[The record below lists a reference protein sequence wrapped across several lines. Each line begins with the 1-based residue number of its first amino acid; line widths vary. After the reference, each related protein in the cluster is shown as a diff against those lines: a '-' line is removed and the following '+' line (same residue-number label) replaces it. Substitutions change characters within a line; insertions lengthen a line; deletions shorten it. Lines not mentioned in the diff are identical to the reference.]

1 MSTLTFTPNVYDPEV
16 VPAGKNGLSSFAAY
30 YQGLLYK
37 ELIYPPYLFK
47 PLDTWYDKQYYGKVD
62 NLQNS
67 IIPKQSKLR
76 GIEAAV
82 KPNLLALD
90 FVATQFDAFAS
101 HMKNAKVI
109 GVCVGTGNPKI
120 FNPKAHEAYNNPME
134 PYTNFLN
141 TVFETFSQQTE
152 RYTAEIRD
160 FPSFA
165 DMYLRHLKFISP
177 YLPVTLS
184 SYMLTGTMSIF
195 NTGLCISIDTAQF
208 DDDEYKYEKYLSD
221 PNFNFYVK
229 AAKSFGFTVNKN
241 APWLLTADLCSTS
254 ADSTFSIPDM
264 SAQLAPGGGFCPDRI
279 AIDKDLFFKLYFRRT
294 CLLDIDILQQYIVN
308 CYATYIARTPYY
320 QKRITKPGCDV
331 FGVENM
337 ERPAATEQDRQ
348 LLTPKRMCNFYLDLR
363 SAETKEAVHLE
374 TVRSALDSIYFVRPL
389 PDLDG
394 TLNVVTYINN
404 IYRDYIYSVHY
415 PYLNSELFNTFKTL
429 DSAVENRYHIS
440 TSTSDPPELFAGDE
454 PGI

>member
-62 NLQNS
+62 NVQNS
-67 IIPKQSKLR
+67 IIPKQSNLR

-90 FVATQFDAFAS
+90 FVAMQFDAFAS

-109 GVCVGTGNPKI
+109 GVCVGEGNPKI
-120 FNPKAHEAYNNPME
+120 VNPKAHEAYNNPME
-134 PYTNFLN
+134 PYTNFLD

-152 RYTAEIRD
+152 RYTDEIRD

-165 DMYLRHLKFISP
+165 DMYLRHLKFISA

-195 NTGLCISIDTAQF
+195 NSGLCISIDTAQF
-208 DDDEYKYEKYLSD
+208 DDDKYKYDNYLSD
-221 PNFNFYVK
+221 PNFNFYVR
-229 AAKSFGFTVNKN
+229 AAKRFGFTVNKD
-241 APWLLTADLCSTS
+241 APWLLTADLFSTPLLQAMGLELS
-254 ADSTFSIPDM
+254 EGASM
-264 SAQLAPGGGFCPDRI
+264 
-279 AIDKDLFFKLYFRRT
+279 DKGLFFSLYFRRT
-294 CLLDIDILQQYIVN
+294 CFMDINILQQYIVN

-320 QKRITKPGCDV
+320 QKRITKPGCV
-331 FGVENM
+331 VLLPAAGSALATENHL
-337 ERPAATEQDRQ
+337 RPAATEQDRQ

-363 SAETKEAVHLE
+363 SAETKDPVHLE
-374 TVRSALDSIYFVRPL
+374 TVRGALDSIYFVRPVSS
-389 PDLDG
+389 LDG
-394 TLNVVTYINN
+394 TLNVVNYINN

-429 DSAVENRYHIS
+429 DTAVENRYHIS
-440 TSTSDPPELFAGDE
+440 TRTEDLPDDFFAEDAGL
-454 PGI
+454 

>member
-62 NLQNS
+62 NVQNS
-67 IIPKQSKLR
+67 IIPKQSNLR

-90 FVATQFDAFAS
+90 FVALQFDAFAR
-101 HMKNAKVI
+101 HMKNARVI
-109 GVCVGTGNPKI
+109 GVCVGDGNPKI
-120 FNPKAHEAYNNPME
+120 VNPKAHEAYGNPMQ

-165 DMYLRHLKFISP
+165 DVYLRHLKFISA

-208 DDDEYKYEKYLSD
+208 DDDAYKYEKYLSD

-229 AAKSFGFTVNKN
+229 AAKLFGFTVNKD
-241 APWLLTADLCSTS
+241 APWLLTADLCSNPG
-254 ADSTFSIPDM
+254 DNTFSLPVVSIHD
-264 SAQLAPGGGFCPDRI
+264 LGCPLREQ
-279 AIDKDLFFKLYFRRT
+279 IDKDFFFSYYFDRACFR
-294 CLLDIDILQQYIVN
+294 DVNILQQYIIN
-308 CYATYIARTPYY
+308 SYATYIARTPYY

-331 FGVENM
+331 YTVENVV
-337 ERPAATEQDRQ
+337 RPAATEQDRQ

-363 SAETKEAVHLE
+363 SAETKEPVHLE
-374 TVRSALDSIYFVRPL
+374 TVRRALDSVYFVRP
-389 PDLDG
+389 DSSLDG
-394 TLNVVTYINN
+394 TLNVVNYINN

-415 PYLNSELFNTFKTL
+415 PYLNGELFNTFKTL
-429 DSAVENRYHIS
+429 DTAVQTRYHIS
-440 TSTSDPPELFAGDE
+440 TSISDPPELFAGDE
-454 PGI
+454 PGF

>member
-62 NLQNS
+62 NVQNS
-67 IIPKQSKLR
+67 IIPREENLR

-90 FVATQFDAFAS
+90 FVAAQFDAFAS
-101 HMKNAKVI
+101 HMKNAKII
-109 GVCVGTGNPKI
+109 GVCVGSGNPKI
-120 FNPKAHEAYNNPME
+120 VNPKAHEAYGNPME

-165 DMYLRHLKFISP
+165 DMYLRHLKFISA

-195 NTGLCISIDTAQF
+195 NSGLCISIDTAQF

-241 APWLLTADLCSTS
+241 APWLLTADLCSTLG
-254 ADSTFSIPDM
+254 DNTFSIPDM
-264 SAQLAPGGGFCPDRI
+264 SVYDVGCPDRVP
-279 AIDKDLFFKLYFRRT
+279 IDIDLFFSTYFRRT
-294 CLLDIDILQQYIVN
+294 TFLDINILQQYIIN
-308 CYATYIARTPYY
+308 SYATYIARTPYY
-320 QKRITKPGCDV
+320 QKRITKPGCDIYT
-331 FGVENM
+331 VENVV
-337 ERPAATEQDRQ
+337 RPAATEQDRQ

-363 SAETKEAVHLE
+363 SAETKEPVHLE
-374 TVRSALDSIYFVRPL
+374 TVRRALDSVYFVRP
-389 PDLDG
+389 DSSLDG
-394 TLNVVTYINN
+394 TLNVVSYINN

-415 PYLNSELFNTFKTL
+415 PYLNGELFNTFKTL
-429 DSAVENRYHIS
+429 DTAVQTRYHIS
-440 TSTSDPPELFAGDE
+440 TSISDPPELFAGDE
-454 PGI
+454 PGF

>member
-16 VPAGKNGLSSFAAY
+16 VPHGENGLSSFAAY

-62 NLQNS
+62 NVQNS
-67 IIPKQSKLR
+67 IIPKQSQLR

-82 KPNLLALD
+82 KPNMLALN
-90 FVATQFDAFAS
+90 FVATQFDAFAR

-109 GVCVGTGNPKI
+109 GVCVGDGNPKI
-120 FNPKAHEAYNNPME
+120 VNPKAHEAYNNPME

-152 RYTAEIRD
+152 RYTDEIRD

-165 DMYLRHLKFISP
+165 DVYLRHLKFISA

-208 DDDEYKYEKYLSD
+208 DDDEYKYDNYLSD
-221 PNFNFYVK
+221 PNFSFYVK
-229 AAKSFGFTVNKN
+229 AAKLFGFTVNKD
-241 APWLLTADLCSTS
+241 APWLLTADLCSTP
-254 ADSTFSIPDM
+254 DDNTFSIPDM
-264 SAQLAPGGGFCPDRI
+264 STVYVLGGCPERI
-279 AIDKDLFFKLYFRRT
+279 SMDKGLFFSLFFGRACFK
-294 CLLDIDILQQYIVN
+294 DINILQQYIVN
-308 CYATYIARTPYY
+308 CYTTYIARTPYY

-331 FGVENM
+331 YRVENLV
-337 ERPAATEQDRQ
+337 RPPATEQDRQ

-363 SAETKEAVHLE
+363 SAETKEPVHLE
-374 TVRSALDSIYFVRPL
+374 TVRSALDSIYFVRPV
-389 PDLDG
+389 PTLDG
-394 TLNVVTYINN
+394 TLNVVHYINN
-404 IYRDYIYSVHY
+404 IYRNYIYSVHY

-429 DSAVENRYHIS
+429 DTAVENRYHIS
-440 TSTSDPPELFAGDE
+440 TRTEDPPDDFFAEDAGL
-454 PGI
+454 